1 MDVGL
6 QPINRKLMQNLYQK
20 GISNMNK
27 SHIYKEMLEFALT
40 YIRNVQSQNAFI
52 KAKDKSCLY
61 ESELVH
67 NIMISIL
74 DKNFTEHDLWFLNHQ
89 AKFYY
94 DNCNDDISPNY
105 RGHVENIKKLFEL
118 VPDELKNK
126 LTWKGPE

>member
-1 MDVGL
+1 
-6 QPINRKLMQNLYQK
+6 
-20 GISNMNK
+20 MNK

-94 DNCNDDISPNY
+94 DNCNAEISINY
-105 RGHVENIKKLFEL
+105 PKQVFYIKELFKIVPIELQDKLI
-118 VPDELKNK
+118 
-126 LTWKGPE
+126 WKGPE